1 MRSAGPAM
9 APLTRVSMVRM
20 TRCDARLFSMSDHGL
35 GGKARD
41 LESTDG
47 IMVLSRRQGNAYER

>member
-1 MRSAGPAM
+1 M
-9 APLTRVSMVRM
+9 
-20 TRCDARLFSMSDHGL
+20 GL
-35 GGKARD
+35 VVKREI

>member
-20 TRCDARLFSMSDHGL
+20 TRCDARVFSMPDHGL
-35 GGKARD
+35 GGKATD

-47 IMVLSRRQGNAYER
+47 IMALSRTQGNIYER